1 MYPSRISVPTPP
13 TPETEDIFSSA
24 LASLFTD
31 DTQNSHGTPGSSVT
45 YHSPRFGTI
54 SLRIPAHPDVEEGR
68 KLFAHYLWNAGVIAA
83 DAIETAGQ
91 DDSQEGVQQRDDDTP
106 TMSAT
111 PIAIQ
116 DEEHQNQNQ
125 KKILWDKKYW
135 DVRGN
140 RVLELGAGTA
150 LPSIVS
156 ALSGASVTTITD
168 HPSSPALTTGAI
180 EQNVRD
186 NVVKRQ
192 QQTKTGNDNADTVSL
207 DNITTSTSTIQPNQ
221 PNEPP
226 SVSPSTPVSI
236 PTPITDST
244 SISAPDR
251 KVKEGQGQVQ
261 DRTQVQV
268 YGYTWGTEKMYLPNT
283 YGKPAY
289 GVDQPAANSYDKIII
304 ADCLWMPSQHLN
316 LVKTVLWYLRSTE
329 KGQPQPEPEPSTSSP
344 PTTISISPST
354 DSTVAVAVTDGSQPC
369 ALVIAGFHT
378 GRGIVRHF
386 FEVAT
391 GEWID
396 TQSET
401 PTPPEE
407 DGDQDPE
414 FTQVQGQLRAAE
426 IFEIDVN
433 GVRRPWL
440 PVREGETKD
449 QAKRWCVVAVL
460 VRR

>member
-83 DAIETAGQ
+83 DAIETASQ
-91 DDSQEGVQQRDDDTP
+91 DDSQEGVRQRDDDTS

-125 KKILWDKKYW
+125 KKTLSDKKYW
-135 DVRGN
+135 DVRGK

-156 ALSGASVTTITD
+156 ALSGASVTTTTD

-186 NVVKRQ
+186 NVVKRRQ
-192 QQTKTGNDNADTVSL
+192 QQTKTDNDNANTNANPL
-207 DNITTSTSTIQPNQ
+207 DDITTSTSTIQPNH

-226 SVSPSTPVSI
+226 SVSPSTPVSV
-236 PTPITDST
+236 PTTTSTSTPI
-244 SISAPDR
+244 PNP
-251 KVKEGQGQVQ
+251 KVQP
-261 DRTQVQV
+261 QVQV
-268 YGYTWGTEKMYLPNT
+268 YGYTWGTHKMYLPNT
-283 YGKPAY
+283 YGKPAF
-289 GVDQPAANSYDKIII
+289 GPDQPGPNSYDKIII
-304 ADCLWMPSQHLN
+304 ADCLWMPSQHVN
-316 LVKTVLWYLRSTE
+316 LVKTVLRYLRSTE
-329 KGQPQPEPEPSTSSP
+329 KGQPQPEPSTSSP

-354 DSTVAVAVTDGSQPC
+354 DSTVAVAVAVTDGSQPC

-401 PTPPEE
+401 PSPPEE
-407 DGDQDPE
+407 DGVQDPE
-414 FTQVQGQLRAAE
+414 LTQVQGQLKAAE

>member
-1 MYPSRISVPTPP
+1 MYPSRISVPSPT

-54 SLRIPAHPDVEEGR
+54 GLRIPAHPDVEEGR

-83 DAIETAGQ
+83 DAIETASQ
-91 DDSQEGVQQRDDDTP
+91 DGNSQDAVQQRRDDDTP
-106 TMSAT
+106 AN
-111 PIAIQ
+111 
-116 DEEHQNQNQ
+116 DQNQT
-125 KKILWDKKYW
+125 LWDKKYW
-135 DVRGN
+135 DVRGK

-156 ALSGASVTTITD
+156 AISGASVTTITD

-186 NVVKRQ
+186 NVVKRRQ
-192 QQTKTGNDNADTVSL
+192 QQTKTYNDNANAHSL

-221 PNEPP
+221 PNESTSASPST
-226 SVSPSTPVSI
+226 SVSPPIPASTSTPI
-236 PTPITDST
+236 PDP
-244 SISAPDR
+244 
-251 KVKEGQGQVQ
+251 KLQGLH
-261 DRTQVQV
+261 TQVQV
-268 YGYTWGTEKMYLPNT
+268 YGYTWGTDKMYLPNT
-283 YGKPAY
+283 YGKPAG
-289 GVDQPAANSYDKIII
+289 GVHQPLPNSYDKIII
-304 ADCLWMPSQHLN
+304 ADCLWMPSQHVN
-316 LVKTVLWYLRSTE
+316 LVKTVLRYL
-329 KGQPQPEPEPSTSSP
+329 PSEAPTATSP
-344 PTTISISPST
+344 PTSTSTSTSPPPATATSTSTSPST
-354 DSTVAVAVTDGSQPC
+354 DSTVADDSIPC

-396 TQSET
+396 TQSQEN
-401 PTPPEE
+401 
-407 DGDQDPE
+407 DQDQDTDPE
-414 FTQVQGQLRAAE
+414 LSQVQGQLRAAQ

-433 GVRRPWL
+433 GLRRPWL